1 MRVLILRNT
10 PDDQALGR
18 LGPQNREF
26 YKESDIQAVGEALR
40 EGGHDTAIL
49 QADLGLVPRLQRAV
63 EQNGG
68 VDDLFIFNLAYGVQ
82 GHCRYTHAP
91 SILEQ
96 LGLPYV
102 GSGPRAH
109 TIALD
114 KYLTKVVLERAGL
127 PTPAFQLMRAAD
139 APLSPEL
146 TFPLIVKPQHES
158 TSFGIQVVRD
168 DHALRGAVG
177 HILEQW
183 RQPALVEAFVPGME
197 VNCGLLGNGPPH
209 PLPVLEIDYREDR
222 DPLAILDNDKK
233 IARAVSHVCPARLPH
248 AITAQVQRLSKLA
261 FDAVGCFDA
270 ARLDFRIDADGQ
282 PWILEI
288 NSMVAIHTASSYFD
302 AARVEGMTHPRMINR
317 IFDAAVARYQG

>member
-10 PDDQALGR
+10 PDDKALGR

-26 YKESDIQAVGEALR
+26 YKESDIQAVRDALEEA
-40 EGGHDTAIL
+40 GHQASIV
-49 QADLGLVPRLQRAV
+49 QADLGLMPRLQRAV
-63 EQNGG
+63 EENGG
-68 VDDLFIFNLAYGVQ
+68 VQGLFVFNLAYGVQ
-82 GHCRYTHAP
+82 GHCRYTHVP

-96 LGLPYV
+96 AGLPYV

-127 PTPAFQLMRAAD
+127 PTPAFQLMSAVD
-139 APLSPEL
+139 QPLAPALR
-146 TFPLIVKPQHES
+146 FPLIVKPQHES
-158 TSFGIQVVRD
+158 TSFGIVVVRD
-168 DHALRGAVG
+168 EPALGAAVKN
-177 HILEQW
+177 ILDQW

-197 VNCGLLGNGPPH
+197 VNCGLLGNGPPLA
-209 PLPVLEIDYREDR
+209 LPVLEIDYREDT
-222 DPLAILDNDKK
+222 DPLAILDNEKK
-233 IARAVSHVCPARLPH
+233 INRAVSHVCPARLSQEK
-248 AITAQVQRLSKLA
+248 TAQVQLLSAQA

-270 ARLDFRIDADGQ
+270 ARLDFRMDSNGQ

-302 AARVEGMTHPRMINR
+302 AAKVLGMTHPQMIKR
-317 IFDAAVARYQG
+317 IFDAAVARYQ